1 MLIAKESQPVRVA
14 KSVVAHFGG
23 YFVLYAGQHT
33 EFALDGDVVLVGIFY
48 HLTGD
53 SDILLIGEGAAV
65 VHHAGEAHVDAA
77 LAGLEAVA
85 VVEVQHN
92 LGVGAAKLFGIL
104 HGTLGHVAQEGG
116 VGIVAC
122 TLRNLKDD
130 GALGLD
136 SGLDDGLHLLHVV
149 EIEGGDGI
157 AAVDCFLEHL
167 TGVHESDFLVIYHIV
182 CVLLFVIV

>member
-1 MLIAKESQPVRVA
+1 M
-14 KSVVAHFGG
+14 AHFGG

-33 EFALDGDVVLVGIFY
+33 ELALDGYVVLVGIFY
-48 HLTGD
+48 HLAGD
-53 SDILLIGEGAAV
+53 FDILLIGQSTAV
-65 VHHAGEAHVDAA
+65 VHYAGEAHVDAA

-92 LGVGAAKLFGIL
+92 LGVGTAQLFGIL

-116 VGIVAC
+116 IGIVAC
-122 TLRNLKDD
+122 TLGHLQDD

-136 SGLDDGLHLLHVV
+136 CGLDDGLHLLHVI
-149 EIEGGDGI
+149 EIEGGDGV